1 MPCPS
6 RRATVIAVRE
16 KRKNEVGVCGLYFML
31 KIRRVKESLTEGKK
45 REGRKISQLIKEI
58 YVSDSR

>member
-1 MPCPS
+1 M
-6 RRATVIAVRE
+6 
-16 KRKNEVGVCGLYFML
+16 GVCGLYFML